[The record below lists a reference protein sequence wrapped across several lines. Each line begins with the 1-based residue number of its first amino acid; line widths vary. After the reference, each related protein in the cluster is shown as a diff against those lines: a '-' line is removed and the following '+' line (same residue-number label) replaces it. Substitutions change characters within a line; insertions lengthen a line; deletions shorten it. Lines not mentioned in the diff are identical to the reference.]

1 MIVYA
6 MICRA
11 IDAAVLVEF
20 AEELQ
25 GNAPQVTSSLM
36 ESLRDHPELVNEGD
50 RKTYVQRNESQS
62 DIISHFLE
70 SCAVALGDQGNSVEE
85 FYFHLFKMNGIFY
98 CCIGDDPDTRDQKVN
113 FAFLEHICN
122 EFVTTFR
129 SSRIESANAYSL
141 DKQFKPTLRSSMHHY
156 NTNHKS
162 IGQEDKVRCVLAQ
175 VEDMKAVMGRNINLL
190 LSRGEDL
197 NAMSQKSDTMQED
210 AMVFKKNTTTA
221 AWKLQRQVYLY
232 GLLAALGIVL
242 LIYMISISVCGA
254 RLKYCRSSRASRNN
268 STNTGGN

>member
-62 DIISHFLE
+62 DFISHFLE

-98 CCIGDDPDTRDQKVN
+98 CCIGDDPDTRDQKV
-113 FAFLEHICN
+113 
-122 EFVTTFR
+122 
-129 SSRIESANAYSL
+129 
-141 DKQFKPTLRSSMHHY
+141 
-156 NTNHKS
+156 
-162 IGQEDKVRCVLAQ
+162 
-175 VEDMKAVMGRNINLL
+175 
-190 LSRGEDL
+190 
-197 NAMSQKSDTMQED
+197 
-210 AMVFKKNTTTA
+210 
-221 AWKLQRQVYLY
+221 
-232 GLLAALGIVL
+232 
-242 LIYMISISVCGA
+242 
-254 RLKYCRSSRASRNN
+254 
-268 STNTGGN
+268 